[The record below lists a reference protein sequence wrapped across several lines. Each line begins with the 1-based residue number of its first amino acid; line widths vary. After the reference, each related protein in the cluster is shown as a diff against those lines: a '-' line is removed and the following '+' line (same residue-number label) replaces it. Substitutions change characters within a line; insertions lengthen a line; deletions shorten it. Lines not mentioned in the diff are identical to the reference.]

1 MLDAEG
7 RESPLARFDLAARAV
22 RSSDDAGV
30 IAREYAFLGHINL
43 RGDAQDPRFVGV
55 VGTVLG
61 GDLPVAPNSV
71 NDAQGN
77 VAYWLGP
84 DEWLIVTL
92 GEHRAMIEN
101 ELRTALASLHC
112 AVTDVSGGQT
122 VVHLR
127 GTRVR
132 ELLAKGCPI
141 DLNPRAFGIGQC
153 AQSHLA
159 KAPILIGQIENQPC
173 FEIIVRRSF
182 ADYFWLWLEDAAA
195 EYGFAVTA

>member
-1 MLDAEG
+1 MSELRF
-7 RESPLARFDLAARAV
+7 RESPLARFDLAVRAEKARE
-22 RSSDDAGV
+22 DAGV

-43 RGDAQDPRFVGV
+43 RGDARDSRFTDV
-55 VGTVLG
+55 VETVIG
-61 GDLPVAPNSV
+61 GELPVAANTV

-77 VAYWLGP
+77 VVYWLGP

-92 GEHRAMIEN
+92 GEYRAMIES
-101 ELRTALASLHC
+101 ELRMALAGLHC

-127 GTRVR
+127 GTHVR

-141 DLNPRAFGIGQC
+141 DLHARAFGIGQC

-173 FEIIVRRSF
+173 FEIIIRRSF
-182 ADYFWLWLEDAAA
+182 ADYFWLWLEDAAT
-195 EYGFAVTA
+195 EYGLAVTA